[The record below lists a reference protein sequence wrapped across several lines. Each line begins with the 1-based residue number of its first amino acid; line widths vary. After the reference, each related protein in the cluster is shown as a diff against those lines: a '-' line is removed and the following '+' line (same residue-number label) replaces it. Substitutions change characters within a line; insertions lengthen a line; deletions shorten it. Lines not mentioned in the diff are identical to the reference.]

1 MRTSYY
7 SWVGSV
13 SMVRSRWRRSAVR
26 LAVPERG
33 RPRSAPCWKSTV
45 ATVAIL
51 GWRYC
56 RPRSSSMA
64 SSSCS
69 RSIAPC
75 WRRPHPAC
83 SASGCW
89 SGWPCSSLPSCKVN
103 AVLARSTPARA
114 SRRSSASRSRRQRS
128 WKGLPCLRSYS
139 PSLSAAESRKDEMI
153 MAEAQGAQSSG
164 VSTAPAVESAG
175 VESLIGRLRD
185 EGITQGRTQAEALV
199 TAAQQQAADLVA
211 TAQRDAEAILARAK
225 EEAGKL
231 KAAGEDAIRLAM
243 RDTILALEGDLLKEF
258 VDRLRRLVKGVL
270 ADPAFLQRL
279 ILEVAGRVA
288 PTGEQRAEV
297 LLPAELVSLE
307 DLQRKPEEATPGSL
321 MHFVLSLGGGMLREG
336 MYCGVSEDGE
346 AGIRVRL
353 VEEDVQIDV
362 TE

>member
-1 MRTSYY
+1 
-7 SWVGSV
+7 
-13 SMVRSRWRRSAVR
+13 
-26 LAVPERG
+26 
-33 RPRSAPCWKSTV
+33 
-45 ATVAIL
+45 
-51 GWRYC
+51 
-56 RPRSSSMA
+56 
-64 SSSCS
+64 
-69 RSIAPC
+69 
-75 WRRPHPAC
+75 
-83 SASGCW
+83 
-89 SGWPCSSLPSCKVN
+89 
-103 AVLARSTPARA
+103 
-114 SRRSSASRSRRQRS
+114 
-128 WKGLPCLRSYS
+128 
-139 PSLSAAESRKDEMI
+139 
-153 MAEAQGAQSSG
+153 MAEAQGTQSSG
-164 VSTAPAVESAG
+164 ASTAPAVESAG

-199 TAAQQQAADLVA
+199 TAAQQQAAELGA

-346 AGIRVRL
+346 AGIRVRF

-362 TE
+362 TESAISQLLLRHMLPRFRALLRGAVVVDQGQAQPTAAAGRTSNGSRDACACSSRKMRRKSSACWRSSGGATSSKSPATSLWCSATRL